1 MDRTLVIYDLTGRI
15 LSIIY
20 GATEESVPQG
30 VPSVWVD
37 IPAGAILNHIDPAT
51 AEPVFDYLPDTDLG
65 KFSQQLKEIS
75 DFVAGANGLITE
87 AVSASADASAS
98 SKLAA
103 DNAVSAR
110 EAADNAT
117 AMAEGQASDITTIQ
131 EALAEVYEL
140 LLSMEEA

>member
-75 DFVAGANGLITE
+75 DFVAGAQGLISD
-87 AVSASADASAS
+87 AVNASADASAS

-110 EAADNAT
+110 EAADNANT
-117 AMAEGQASDITTIQ
+117 LAQGQADDITTIQ
-131 EALAEVYEL
+131 QALAEVYEL
-140 LLSMEEA
+140 VLSMQEV

>member
-15 LSIIY
+15 LSIVY

-110 EAADNAT
+110 EAADNAAT
-117 AMAEGQASDITTIQ
+117 MAEGQATDITTIQ
-131 EALAEVYEL
+131 QALAEVYEL
-140 LLSMEEA
+140 VLSMQEV

>member
-1 MDRTLVIYDLTGRI
+1 MDRTLVVYDMKGTI

-20 GATEESVPQG
+20 GATEENVPQG

-37 IPAGAILNHIDPAT
+37 IPAGAILNHIDPKT

-65 KFSQQLKEIS
+65 KFSKQLKEIS
-75 DFVAGANGLITE
+75 DFVAGAQGLISD
-87 AVSASADASAS
+87 AVNASADASAS

-110 EAADNAT
+110 EAADNAN
-117 AMAEGQASDITTIQ
+117 ALAQGQADDITTIQ
-131 EALAEVYEL
+131 NALAEVYEML
-140 LLSMEEA
+140 IGMEG